1 MAKSFSYN
9 RKYYVD
15 QIKPYLGKPV
25 VKVLSGM
32 RRVGKSALLRIL
44 RSELEALGKIV
55 CYIDKE
61 SLQFDDIRTY
71 KDLYKFAKFSLSEA
85 GASGVLLVD
94 EIQEIEDWEKC
105 VASFHKENEFD
116 IVITGS
122 NAHLLSSEL
131 ATHITGRYI
140 EIRIYPLSFIEFIG
154 FLELSNRKTT
164 ATTALNLYFKFGGLP
179 GLHYLDLDDEIVFPY
194 ISAIF
199 ESILFKDIVKRY
211 EVRNVRLL
219 TDLTNFVFAQTG
231 HIFSVNKINDFL
243 KSHKI
248 NSTVETIQNYLG
260 FLESAFLIHKVPRYD
275 LRGKRLL
282 EFYEKYYVNDIGIR
296 NAVLGYKEDD
306 ISRLLE
312 NIVYLELRRRKYSV
326 TIGKIDEFEID
337 FIAKKQSTTIY
348 IQVCYLLA
356 SEETISREIRPLN
369 LIRNNHPKLLITL
382 DEHFVGHF
390 DGIKHIHL
398 KKFLKGKWK

>member
-1 MAKSFSYN
+1 
-9 RKYYVD
+9 
-15 QIKPYLGKPV
+15 
-25 VKVLSGM
+25 M
-32 RRVGKSALLRIL
+32 RRVGKSALLCL
-44 RSELEALGKIV
+44 LHAELESIGKTV

-61 SLQFDDIRTY
+61 SLEFDEIKSY
-71 KDLYKFAKFSLSEA
+71 KDLYNYATAKLSKA
-85 GASGVLLVD
+85 GSSGVLLVD
-94 EIQEIEDWEKC
+94 EIQEIDGWEKC
-105 VASFHKENEFD
+105 IASFHKESQFD

-131 ATHITGRYI
+131 ATHITGRFI
-140 EIRIYPLSFIEFIG
+140 EIRVYPLSFIEFNG
-154 FLELSNRKTT
+154 FLKLSKRKTT
-164 ATTALNLYFKFGGLP
+164 TSSVLQLYLKFGGLP

-199 ESILFKDIVKRY
+199 ESILFKDVVKRY
-211 EVRNVRLL
+211 QVRNVRLL
-219 TDLTNFVFAQTG
+219 ADLTNFVFAQAG

-282 EFYEKYYVNDIGIR
+282 EFYEKYYANDIGMR
-296 NAVLGYKEDD
+296 NSVLGYKEED
-306 ISRLLE
+306 ISRLIE

-326 TIGKIDEFEID
+326 TIGKIDEYEID

-356 SEETISREIRPLN
+356 SEETVSREIRPLN

-382 DEHFVGHF
+382 DEHFVGNF
-390 DGIKHIHL
+390 NGIKHIHL
-398 KKFLKGKWK
+398 IKFLKGHWN